1 VIGILFPAV
10 LAEDPSPIMITYFVR
25 NPFAAEGA
33 VASGLQ
39 VIDDVW
45 FKLAGKP
52 SEKVHESSSS
62 SLSSS
67 SSDEPT

>member
-1 VIGILFPAV
+1 MG
-10 LAEDPSPIMITYFVR
+10 

-52 SEKVHESSSS
+52 SEEIHCV
-62 SLSSS
+62 SLLRKILSQVSHIQ
-67 SSDEPT
+67 

>member
-1 VIGILFPAV
+1 L
-10 LAEDPSPIMITYFVR
+10 LAEDPSPICIAYFMG

-52 SEKVHESSSS
+52 SEKVHGSTSTSSRGGI
-62 SLSSS
+62 L
-67 SSDEPT
+67 

>member
-1 VIGILFPAV
+1 MG
-10 LAEDPSPIMITYFVR
+10 

-39 VIDDVW
+39 VNDDVW